1 MFIQFLYVLTS
12 SCSWA
17 ISTLAALESKARS
30 PYSQPPEEWSR
41 ICSPGNSGWWVH
53 QMVEYFYHLLWGN
66 PVKPGHGWFIMLHH
80 ASVWL
85 RWLGLGIGR
94 TCRPSSNYS
103 SQCPRNP
110 NPHRRI
116 LKAKKDLGV
125 TAPAS
130 SKPFKFQ
137 KDSKRSN
144 LFESFLLGWDPLG
157 SIAIQSS
164 HIFGKGWEALQP
176 AKGQKPAPLRDAVL
190 EFLLHHPNEF
200 INVWIGL

>member
-1 MFIQFLYVLTS
+1 VSTQPKS
-12 SCSWA
+12 SPPDLEGKKGSW
-17 ISTLAALESKARS
+17 S
-30 PYSQPPEEWSR
+30 
-41 ICSPGNSGWWVH
+41 
-53 QMVEYFYHLLWGN
+53 
-66 PVKPGHGWFIMLHH
+66 HG
-80 ASVWL
+80 AS
-85 RWLGLGIGR
+85 I
-94 TCRPSSNYS
+94 
-103 SQCPRNP
+103 
-110 NPHRRI
+110 
-116 LKAKKDLGV
+116 
-125 TAPAS
+125 

>member
-1 MFIQFLYVLTS
+1 MLVAIICKQNITLLLYIIKSLLYFILSFFSMFIQFLYVLTS

-17 ISTLAALESKARS
+17 ISTLAALDSKARS

-94 TCRPSSNYS
+94 TCRLLPIIHHSVHATQILTAGSWR
-103 SQCPRNP
+103 QK
-110 NPHRRI
+110 RI
-116 LKAKKDLGV
+116 L
-125 TAPAS
+125 
-130 SKPFKFQ
+130 
-137 KDSKRSN
+137 
-144 LFESFLLGWDPLG
+144 ESRRQHL
-157 SIAIQSS
+157 
-164 HIFGKGWEALQP
+164 
-176 AKGQKPAPLRDAVL
+176 
-190 EFLLHHPNEF
+190 
-200 INVWIGL
+200 